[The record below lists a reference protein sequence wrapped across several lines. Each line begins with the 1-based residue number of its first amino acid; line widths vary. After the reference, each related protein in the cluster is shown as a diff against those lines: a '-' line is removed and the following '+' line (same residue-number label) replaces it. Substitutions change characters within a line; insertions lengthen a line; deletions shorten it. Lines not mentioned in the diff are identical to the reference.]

1 MNPKYWLI
9 SLVFLSSTNVSVEAA
24 EAPISIAKVAAVY
37 VEESTN
43 SHNDTLVASTSANS
57 IVNSVIKN
65 GFKAS
70 KNTSII
76 SAAADQANANINAAN
91 SDIYDSAR
99 ELALASVQYNIALE
113 DEIMAEYKA
122 ATAMAAS
129 AKAYAVVTDDAARD
143 AENLLVNAEP
153 LAAKFNFSI
162 VPNDK
167 KELKEAADKARGL
180 ANDAA
185 AKAKQAEEAAA
196 KTLDQVNLAHES
208 AVKAQAIVSSIKP
221 YVGPVNTQKTADKP

>member
-1 MNPKYWLI
+1 MNK
-9 SLVFLSSTNVSVEAA
+9 SVVAA
-24 EAPISIAKVAAVY
+24 ETPISIAKVAAVY

-43 SHNDTLVASTSANS
+43 SHNDTLVASTAANS
-57 IVNSVIKN
+57 IVNSVIHN

-76 SAAADQANANINAAN
+76 SAAAEQANANSNAAN
-91 SDIYDSAR
+91 SGIYDSAK
-99 ELALASVQYNIALE
+99 ELAQTSVQYNIALE

-122 ATAMAAS
+122 GTAMAAS
-129 AKAYAVVTDDAARD
+129 AKAHAVMAGDAARD
-143 AENLLVNAEP
+143 AENIFVNAEP

-162 VPNDK
+162 GPNDK
-167 KELKEAADKARGL
+167 KSLKEAADKARGL

-196 KTLDQVNLAHES
+196 KTLDQVNLAHEA

-221 YVGPVNTQKTADKP
+221 YVGTDKTAEKVVDKP